1 MIAWPILAAKKS
13 KLFDQ
18 IIVTTDSKKI
28 SRIAQKYGAMVPFL
42 RSKKLSSN
50 HIGINELINDVIKR
64 IKLKKKN

>member
-13 KLFDQ
+13 KLFDH

-28 SRIAQKYGAMVPFL
+28 SEIAQKYGAMVPFL

-50 HIGINELINDVIKR
+50 QIGINEVINDVIKG
-64 IKLKKKN
+64 LN